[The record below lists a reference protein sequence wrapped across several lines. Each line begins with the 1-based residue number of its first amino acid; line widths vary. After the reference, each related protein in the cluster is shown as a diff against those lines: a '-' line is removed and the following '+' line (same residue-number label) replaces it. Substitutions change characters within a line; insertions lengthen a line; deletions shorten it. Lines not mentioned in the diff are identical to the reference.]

1 MEAKLTSN
9 AESSSKHPH
18 SHDLPSRNPHANI
31 SPAERLE
38 RLFMFLEA
46 QFGADN
52 LNPIAIPKVTGQKLL
67 TSESLST
74 SKDDNGDATEGSKD
88 EDSELEELQ
97 RQEIERLHQIGIPVP
112 GVEIK
117 VDKMVA
123 KVWLEDLEVE
133 CANRVFGDRVRAV
146 VERAVEVTA
155 PLWA

>member
-1 MEAKLTSN
+1 
-9 AESSSKHPH
+9 
-18 SHDLPSRNPHANI
+18 
-31 SPAERLE
+31 
-38 RLFMFLEA
+38 MFLEA

-52 LNPIAIPKVTGQKLL
+52 INPIAIPKVTGQKLL

-74 SKDDNGDATEGSKD
+74 SKDDSGDATEGSKD